1 MLVMTGQGELSV
13 GPDGQFSYPSQ
24 RVIRMERICRLLND
38 ALTPYQAELGP
49 ADNRGRRHLSVH
61 DEHGLPIL
69 RRTVCERELVEQQL
83 LVDLVD
89 GLHRDLQIAEGRLQP
104 CVIAASQH
112 QRQMHGTFA

>member
-1 MLVMTGQGELSV
+1 
-13 GPDGQFSYPSQ
+13 
-24 RVIRMERICRLLND
+24 MERICRLLND

-49 ADNRGRRHLSVH
+49 ADNRGCRHLSVR

-104 CVIAASQH
+104 CVIAALQH